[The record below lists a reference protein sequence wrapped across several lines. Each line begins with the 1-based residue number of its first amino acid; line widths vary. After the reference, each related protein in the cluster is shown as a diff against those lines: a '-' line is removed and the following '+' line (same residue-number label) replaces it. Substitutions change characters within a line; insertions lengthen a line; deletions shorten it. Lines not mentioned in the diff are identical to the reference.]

1 MLMYTLSLFDF
12 ITLNN
17 IRICNIGKKDGS
29 EVIELAILW
38 MSGKIIVNTRSP
50 TIADFVFELNM
61 EEKIPHPYR
70 NPRRTKWV
78 VLCFSMEFKMAF
90 TGIGMNANDKID
102 DIVDKRIMDIFL

>member
-1 MLMYTLSLFDF
+1 
-12 ITLNN
+12 
-17 IRICNIGKKDGS
+17 
-29 EVIELAILW
+29 

-61 EEKIPHPYR
+61 EENIPHPYR

-78 VLCFSMEFKMAF
+78 VLCFSMESKMAF